1 MGDRR
6 YFFVEICLPI
16 NFLQLRHTNLL
27 EFPLFCNSRKF
38 LSNRWHVH
46 ESYGRDW
53 KKFMEYGNEVSSKLQ
68 DQLDVR
74 TQAKCRKVLSCVVRL
89 YRRDTKNRF
98 WVQNDGM
105 SWKSKNI
112 FPRNTITSIFRN
124 LTWNRS
130 QSLRQTVENGAWS
143 FVQVVSFNRL
153 STFGTYSLNLFIYV
167 AKIE

>member
-53 KKFMEYGNEVSSKLQ
+53 KKFMEYGNEVSFKLQ

-89 YRRDTKNRF
+89 YRVET
-98 WVQNDGM
+98 
-105 SWKSKNI
+105 
-112 FPRNTITSIFRN
+112 PRTDFEFKMTECHEKAKISFLEI
-124 LTWNRS
+124 
-130 QSLRQTVENGAWS
+130 QSLQSSEI
-143 FVQVVSFNRL
+143 L
-153 STFGTYSLNLFIYV
+153 LE
-167 AKIE
+167 IEVKA